1 MWKPPSGMFLLLL
14 TYSLGGNVDKPMVA
28 VGEIMK
34 GDESSFLLPKDTKLC
49 PCSSVRRS
57 LKVVNQSNSNIYDTK
72 RSNLKYLLG
81 HLLQFLCVCVCV
93 CVCVSF
99 SRGLLFAMKASR
111 RAHMF
116 TVNIPFHASTRSWR
130 ISTVG

>member
-1 MWKPPSGMFLLLL
+1 MWKPPLGMFLLLL

-93 CVCVSF
+93 CVCEFFTRFVICDE
-99 SRGLLFAMKASR
+99 GVASR
-111 RAHMF
+111 TH
-116 TVNIPFHASTRSWR
+116 VYS
-130 ISTVG
+130 

>member
-1 MWKPPSGMFLLLL
+1 M
-14 TYSLGGNVDKPMVA
+14 DKPMVA

-81 HLLQFLCVCVCV
+81 HLLQFLP
-93 CVCVSF
+93 
-99 SRGLLFAMKASR
+99 AAKPR
-111 RAHMF
+111 RSMDHK
-116 TVNIPFHASTRSWR
+116 I
-130 ISTVG
+130 TVGGRRGGRVLICLLGKFCEMKRRIGVTFSPWKIL